1 MTAGRAGLWRAD
13 LAFVGLALAVTGAI
27 AWSVLRAPAPSL
39 DARTRELESRI
50 RCPVCQ
56 GLSIADSPALLA
68 QQMRTVVREQLASG
82 ATDSAVLAYF
92 MARYGEW
99 ILLEPSPDGPGTLL
113 WLAPAALL
121 LAGGALVAL
130 RAARPATPPTGGAD
144 AGSELDGLP
153 LRSPG
158 RLARPLIGVAMA
170 LVVIVPVALAA
181 GPRMPGTQ
189 ITGQAPPSGAPTIAD
204 LEALVRAAPRDA
216 GAEVALG
223 DAYMAADRVADAAT
237 AYRQA
242 LVIEPTNVEAL
253 VQLGLILL
261 MSNRPDAAG
270 PLFDR
275 ALAVAPDNPDALL
288 YRALARARS
297 DGLVTAAA
305 RADLERFLAVA
316 PADPRRQLAQTMLSA
331 PEGSTTP
338 TP

>member
-1 MTAGRAGLWRAD
+1 MGRGRTD
-13 LAFVGLALAVTGAI
+13 LALAVLVLAVTGAI

-68 QQMRTVVREQLASG
+68 RQMRTVVREQLASG
-82 ATDSAVLAYF
+82 ATDSAVLSYF
-92 MARYGEW
+92 TARYGQW
-99 ILLEPSPDGPGTLL
+99 ILLEPSTDGPGTLL

-130 RAARPATPPTGGAD
+130 RAARPATPAAGPAAGA
-144 AGSELDGLP
+144 GTEPNRVP
-153 LRSPG
+153 LRSRA
-158 RLARPLIGVAMA
+158 RLSRPLIGVALA
-170 LVVIVPVALAA
+170 LVVVVPVALAA

-204 LEALVRAAPRDA
+204 LEALVRAAPRDV
-216 GAEVALG
+216 GAVVALG
-223 DAYMAADRVADAAT
+223 DAYMGADRVADAAT
-237 AYRQA
+237 AYRRA
-242 LVIEPTNVEAL
+242 LVIEPRNVESL

-261 MSNRPDAAG
+261 ISNRPDAAG
-270 PLFDR
+270 PLFDG

-297 DGLVTAAA
+297 DGLVTEAA

-316 PADPRRQLAQTMLSA
+316 PGDPRRQLAETMLSA
-331 PEGSTTP
+331 PPPSTTP
-338 TP
+338 RP